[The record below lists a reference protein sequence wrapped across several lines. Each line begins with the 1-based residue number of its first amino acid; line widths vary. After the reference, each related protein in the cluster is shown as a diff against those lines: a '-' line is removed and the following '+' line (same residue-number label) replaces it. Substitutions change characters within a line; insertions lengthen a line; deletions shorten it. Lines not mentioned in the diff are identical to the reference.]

1 MSSTAGKSAAELKKL
16 AKAKKQEKARARG
29 GAVAKKEKNDDI
41 DQVAEE
47 LDAAAK
53 ELQNMNVA
61 ATSVQYISAERAGK
75 ENPPGNSEAL

>member
-61 ATSVQYISAERAGK
+61 ATSASVANE
-75 ENPPGNSEAL
+75 EARKARNVTGPIPA

>member
-16 AKAKKQEKARARG
+16 AKAKRQEKARARG
-29 GAVAKKEKNDDI
+29 GAVAKKEKNEDI
-41 DQVAEE
+41 DEVAEE

-61 ATSVQYISAERAGK
+61 ATSASVANE
-75 ENPPGNSEAL
+75 EARKARNVTGPIPA